1 MKPVF
6 DAVFKITK
14 IRPKSLQSAKAELLD
29 FLRQNDAI
37 DLVVDDSD
45 IVTLLEL
52 STIYSDV
59 DVESVLTRDVL
70 QLLKSSDVHYDRI
83 GHRLIPLY
91 AETDKKIVIEFA
103 NKVLKL
109 HPDLNYQ
116 LSPRGIKFYDDVGLV
131 LDVSEIRAVDGIADY
146 STTVCFCRY
155 KSTDLLDNFPEHYV
169 TSRRWRL
176 DYFYGD
182 KDHVR
187 GLLVRYLLFSE
198 IFDIISN
205 RKIITYG
212 NY

>member
-6 DAVFKITK
+6 DAVFKVTK
-14 IRPKSLQSAKAELLD
+14 VRPKSIQSARAELLD

-59 DVESVLTRDVL
+59 DAESVLTRDVL
-70 QLLKSSDVHYDRI
+70 QLLKSSDVHYERI
-83 GHRLIPLY
+83 GRRLTPLY
-91 AETDKKIVIEFA
+91 SETDKKIIREFA
-103 NKVLKL
+103 NKVLRI

-116 LSPRGIKFYDDVGLV
+116 FSSRGIKFYDDIGLV
-131 LDVSEIRAVDGIADY
+131 MDISEIRAVDGIADY

-155 KSTDLLDNFPEHYV
+155 KSMDLLNMFPEHYV
-169 TSRRWRL
+169 TSRKWRL

-182 KDHVR
+182 KDHIR

-198 IFDIISN
+198 IIDIISN
-205 RKIITYG
+205 RKVITYG